1 MDLSEEPEEQEM
13 PQDGDGPRSR
23 AASDDSDGEMM
34 ARDPVSFAIQSGNQG
49 GSKMGVR
56 MSTLHPPVSA

>member
-49 GSKMGVR
+49 GSKMECE
-56 MSTLHPPVSA
+56 